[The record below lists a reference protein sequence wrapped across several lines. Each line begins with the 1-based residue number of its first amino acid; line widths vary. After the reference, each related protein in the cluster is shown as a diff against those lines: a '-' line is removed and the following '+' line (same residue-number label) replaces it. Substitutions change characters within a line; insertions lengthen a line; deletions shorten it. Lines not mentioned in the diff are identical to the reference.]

1 MILRAPCKLNLT
13 LDVFDKNQRTDGYH
27 NLDSLV
33 LPLSEPA
40 DELHIRVE
48 PASEHGSIRLT
59 CNDLS
64 LPLDSGNLAYRAA
77 DRYLSFVGKECHVSI
92 DLIKSIPMQAGL
104 GGGSS
109 DAAAVLRA
117 LNDYFHQLVERP
129 ALIAMASRLGAD
141 VALFLAEG
149 PVRISGY
156 GEVIEPIDLDL
167 PTICGV
173 LVHPGTGVSTPQA
186 YGLLDAI
193 PCRQAGTSTRELLAV
208 LQQRAAAADMDVT
221 DLLSIHM
228 SNDFESAILPTH
240 PDVARA
246 YAMMVNAGAMRSLL
260 CGSGSAVFGLARSR
274 EHAVQLF
281 ETLNEHF
288 PFVTIV
294 TSASKDS
301 FQIQRA

>member
-48 PASEHGSIRLT
+48 PASQQGSIRLT
-59 CNDLS
+59 CNDSS
-64 LPLDSGNLAYRAA
+64 LPLDSRNLAYRAA
-77 DRYLSFVGKECHVSI
+77 DRYLSFVSKECHVSI

-129 ALIAMASRLGAD
+129 VLIDMASRLGAD

-173 LVHPGTGVSTPQA
+173 VVHPGTGVSTPQA
-186 YGLLDAI
+186 YGLLDGI
-193 PCRQAGTSTRELLAV
+193 PCRPPGMSTTQLLAA
-208 LQQRAAAADMDVT
+208 LQQRPTADMDVN
-221 DLLSIHM
+221 DLLSMHM

-246 YAMMVNAGAMRSLL
+246 HVMMVNAGAMRALL

-301 FQIQRA
+301 FRIQRT